1 MYACSALF
9 TLVFELDL
17 EVYAVC
23 TGILQVTESDNLFV
37 QCCCIGCYSNNN
49 VCISKMPQGSL
60 STSESVKPLL
70 DAFSIRFVNIGFHVV
85 CSEYKKE
92 NPFESYMPIFFFL
105 SIENCIHTL
114 LTEAVLIRDT
124 QALST
129 LVWNGWWLNH
139 LIWSSAPF
147 TQITW
152 VCVCHLHVKHWYKC
166 TH

>member
-17 EVYAVC
+17 EVYTVC

-70 DAFSIRFVNIGFHVV
+70 DVFSIRFVNIGFHVV
-85 CSEYKKE
+85 CSEYKE
-92 NPFESYMPIFFFL
+92 NPFESYANFFL
-105 SIENCIHTL
+105 S
-114 LTEAVLIRDT
+114 
-124 QALST
+124 
-129 LVWNGWWLNH
+129 
-139 LIWSSAPF
+139 
-147 TQITW
+147 
-152 VCVCHLHVKHWYKC
+152 KH
-166 TH
+166 